1 MPKRPFRRSAL
12 LGLTKKTE
20 RIEVSDEPSA
30 ERISVIVPVLNE
42 KTRIERA
49 LDGLVGQSA
58 EVYEIL
64 VVDGGSADGTQAIV
78 ARYHD
83 QDPRVNL
90 LDASP
95 VDRGW
100 TGKAWGLS
108 FGLHRAN
115 PSCQWILCVDADVC
129 ASPKL
134 ARSLLAHA
142 NKTGVSTFSI
152 ATQQH
157 LSGKLEALIHP
168 PMLTTLVYRFGSPGT
183 ATSNVHRVQANGQC
197 FLSGHDV
204 LLRSEAF
211 NASRT
216 SLCEDITIARR
227 LAECGENVGFYEANG
242 NLVNVRMYE
251 SWRETWSNWPRSL
264 PMRDQYFGWS
274 EGIGLLAVL
283 LFQASP
289 LPLLVLGL
297 AFGAPFWFLSLAG
310 FLFALRIAI
319 LCGVARAYPNRPWT
333 YWLSPLCDLPV
344 VARIIQCALKRRHN
358 WRGRTYIRRS
368 GGTFEPLSQQD

>member
-1 MPKRPFRRSAL
+1 L
-12 LGLTKKTE
+12 LNLTKKTE

-30 ERISVIVPVLNE
+30 ERISAILPVLNE
-42 KTRIERA
+42 VNRIERA
-49 LDGLVGQSA
+49 LDSLVGQSA

-64 VVDGGSADGTQAIV
+64 VVDGGSTDGTQAIV
-78 ARYHD
+78 ARYQN
-83 QDPRVNL
+83 QDPRVRL

-95 VDRGW
+95 VDRRW
-100 TGKAWGLS
+100 TGKAWGLNL
-108 FGLHRAN
+108 GLQGSN
-115 PSCQWILCVDADVC
+115 PACRWILCVDADVC

-142 NKTGVSTFSI
+142 EKTFVSTFSV
-152 ATQQH
+152 ATRQQ

-183 ATSNVHRVQANGQC
+183 ATCSIHRVQANGQC
-197 FLSGHDV
+197 FLSRREV

-211 NASRT
+211 SAART

-227 LAECGENVGFYEANG
+227 LAECGESVGFYEAEG
-242 NLVNVRMYE
+242 DLVAVRMYE
-251 SWRETWSNWPRSL
+251 SWRVTWSNWPRSL
-264 PMRDQYFGWS
+264 PMRDQYFGWR
-274 EGIGLLAVL
+274 EWIGLLAVL

-289 LPLLVLGL
+289 LPLLALSL

-310 FLFALRIAI
+310 FLSGLRIAI

-344 VARIIQCALKRRHN
+344 VARIIQCALKRRHS

>member
-1 MPKRPFRRSAL
+1 M

>member
-1 MPKRPFRRSAL
+1 L

-30 ERISVIVPVLNE
+30 KRISVIVPVLNE
-42 KTRIERA
+42 ANRIERA
-49 LDGLVGQSA
+49 LGSLVGQSE

-64 VVDGGSADGTQAIV
+64 VVDGGSTDGTQAIV
-78 ARYHD
+78 AAYQN
-83 QDPRVNL
+83 QDRRVRL

-95 VDRGW
+95 VDGGW
-100 TGKAWGLS
+100 TGKAWGLN
-108 FGLHRAN
+108 FGLLGSN
-115 PSCQWILCVDADVC
+115 PFCQWILCVDADVC

-142 NKTGVSTFSI
+142 EKTFVSTFSI

-168 PMLTTLVYRFGSPGT
+168 PMLTTLVYRFGSPGK

-197 FLSGHDV
+197 FLSRRDV
-204 LLRSEAF
+204 LLRSAAF
-211 NASRT
+211 NAART

-227 LAECGENVGFYEANG
+227 LAECGESVGFYEANG
-242 NLVNVRMYE
+242 DLVNVRMYE
-251 SWRETWSNWPRSL
+251 SGRATWSNWPRSL
-264 PMRDQYFGWS
+264 PMRDRYFGWR
-274 EGIGLLAVL
+274 EGIGLAGVL
-283 LFQASP
+283 LFQALP
-289 LPLLVLGL
+289 LPLLILGL
-297 AFGAPFWFLSLAG
+297 TFGAPFWFLSLTG
-310 FLFALRIAI
+310 FLSALRIGI

-344 VARIIQCALKRRHN
+344 VARIIQCALKRRHS
-358 WRGRTYIRRS
+358 WRGRAYIRRR
-368 GGTFEPLSQQD
+368 GGTFEPLGQQD